1 MRRFLIKHPLN
12 MQNNWRGKIWAGH
25 SSQVGLEGLD
35 SLYLT
40 AKFKLGEQTGKKTD
54 PAAVARSMTCA
65 KNSNGGRLLTSE
77 DYLVKSKIASYFS
90 RLASKK
96 SLAEDEQQADIEVA
110 VYEQATVRLCQ
121 RGECQ
126 KRAMIVVKPVPV

>member
-1 MRRFLIKHPLN
+1 
-12 MQNNWRGKIWAGH
+12 MQNNWRGKIWTGH

-96 SLAEDEQQADIEVA
+96 SLAEDE
-110 VYEQATVRLCQ
+110 
-121 RGECQ
+121 
-126 KRAMIVVKPVPV
+126 